1 MKKPA
6 KSCHHFRNV
15 CATKFLI
22 IFNFL
27 INSCIIII
35 IIIITV
41 FRNGSISL
49 QSLSFFFYFYNQV
62 SQVSSRF
69 HNRYESTSAPIP
81 PTPHRVVRPGPGG
94 KDTEPRR
101 YSFHLIPARSR
112 DLFNGS
118 ANTREPR
125 EGTLSINKTVARFGP
140 TCRVTYR
147 RDISTAN

>member
-1 MKKPA
+1 MRD
-6 KSCHHFRNV
+6 F
-15 CATKFLI
+15 TKFLI

-35 IIIITV
+35 TIISV

-49 QSLSFFFYFYNQV
+49 QSPFFFYFYNQV
-62 SQVSSRF
+62 SQVSSCF

-81 PTPHRVVRPGPGG
+81 PTPPTVSFDRDPEG
-94 KDTEPRR
+94 KTEPRR

-140 TCRVTYR
+140 TCHVTYR

>member
-1 MKKPA
+1 MRD
-6 KSCHHFRNV
+6 F
-15 CATKFLI
+15 TKFLI

-35 IIIITV
+35 TIIISV

-49 QSLSFFFYFYNQV
+49 QSLFFFYFYNQV
-62 SQVSSRF
+62 SQVSSCF

-81 PTPHRVVRPGPGG
+81 PTPHGVVRPGPGG

-140 TCRVTYR
+140 TCHVTYR